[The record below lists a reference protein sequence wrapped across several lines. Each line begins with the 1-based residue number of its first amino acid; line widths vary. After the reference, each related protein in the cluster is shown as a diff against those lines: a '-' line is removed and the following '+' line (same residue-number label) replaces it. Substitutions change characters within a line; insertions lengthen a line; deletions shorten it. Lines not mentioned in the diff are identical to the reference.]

1 MRPKKTS
8 SWFVV
13 FMLVGIAVLPGCRVL
28 VPYDSEFACA
38 KSHDYGKCMD
48 VQSAYEDARANEGS
62 PRAPSQPG
70 SKFKPGTQ
78 HAPGRQQPSG
88 TPPELRGE
96 LLREAYVPADNAARL
111 REARYRE
118 LAGLIENPVTPL
130 VRAPKVLRTLIV
142 SYSAGNTLYLPRFV
156 YYFAEEAQFVLGD
169 YLEAEPV
176 ERTMY
181 PNGGPVVLRSGP

>member
-1 MRPKKTS
+1 MRVRKTS
-8 SWFVV
+8 SFVMLIV
-13 FMLVGIAVLPGCRVL
+13 LVGVLVLPACRVL
-28 VPYDSEFACA
+28 VPYDSEFSCA

-48 VQSAYEDARANEGS
+48 VQSAYEDARANEGV
-62 PRAPSQPG
+62 PVPPTQPG
-70 SKFKPGTQ
+70 SKFKPGTPR
-78 HAPGRQQPSG
+78 APGRQQPSL
-88 TPPELRGE
+88 TAPEQRGE
-96 LLREAYVPADNAARL
+96 LIREAFAPADNAARL

-142 SYSAGNTLYLPRFV
+142 SYSAGNTLYMPRFV

-169 YLEAEPV
+169 YLEAEPA

-181 PNGGPVVLRSGP
+181 PNGGPVAQRVGP